1 MAEYMILFHYLDGAE
16 KKAVNGCNQIS
27 EKAGSEKPS
36 GDSKRPA
43 ERLGGNRH
51 WGFSTVRCVKNACQ
65 NFKTYTTTDPKAQE
79 KSALIAHNH

>member
-51 WGFSTVRCVKNACQ
+51 
-65 NFKTYTTTDPKAQE
+65 
-79 KSALIAHNH
+79 

>member
-27 EKAGSEKPS
+27 EKASEKPS

-51 WGFSTVRCVKNACQ
+51 
-65 NFKTYTTTDPKAQE
+65 
-79 KSALIAHNH
+79 